1 MESLASAL
9 VTAGVAVVI
18 TVVVLVVVRR
28 LVPLEILADDIGVGG
43 LLMTIAGTLYAV
55 LVAFAVVIVWNAYDS
70 TSDVV
75 DREAS
80 ALNDVVR
87 LSKALPAATSLRI
100 GDLAERYTADV
111 VQHEWPAMALG
122 KSSPTARD
130 LNDEIWSVVT
140 SIKPT
145 DAGEQ
150 ATYGMLISRVV
161 DFTDARRKRLFDSTS
176 SLPGLIWLILIAGG
190 VLTLAFTFFFGIKNL
205 LAQII
210 MTAMCVVTV
219 VLILWLINDMDGP
232 FTGDIRITSGSFQAL
247 DESLQKLRVR

>member
-1 MESLASAL
+1 MESLVSAL
-9 VTAGVAVVI
+9 VTAGVGVVI
-18 TVVVLVVVRR
+18 TVVILVAVRR
-28 LVPLEILADDIGVGG
+28 LVPLDVLTDAIGVGG

-75 DREAS
+75 DREAL

-87 LSKALPAATSLRI
+87 LSKAFPAATSLRI

-111 VQHEWPAMALG
+111 LQQEWPAMALG

-130 LNDEIWSVVT
+130 LKDQIWSVVM
-140 SIKPT
+140 SIKPV

-150 ATYGMLISRVV
+150 AAYGMLISRVV
-161 DFTDARRKRLFDSTS
+161 DFTDARRRRLFDSTS
-176 SLPGLIWLILIAGG
+176 SLPRLIWLVLVAGG
-190 VLTLAFTFFFGIKNL
+190 VMTLAFTFFFGLKNL
-205 LAQII
+205 LAQVI
-210 MTAMCVVTV
+210 MTAMCVVTA
-219 VLILWLINDMDGP
+219 VLILWLISDMDRP

-247 DESLQKLRVR
+247 DESLQRLRAR